1 MCASLRDDEK
11 VDLKQSRK
19 VEALVNIDEGLV
31 PEKMG
36 HDQELGDGVGR
47 WLDRDLTT
55 GIIGHNWS
63 GQ

>member
-1 MCASLRDDEK
+1 MCTSLRDDEK

-19 VEALVNIDEGLV
+19 VEALVEIDEALV
-31 PEKMG
+31 PEKMD

-47 WLDRDLTT
+47 WLDGALTT